1 MNTLWWWLSNGPLG
15 FFTSAIINMPIYKAR
30 FYTRFSNSLSRWRQ
44 CDDNVTHE
52 PVYDD
57 HVEVVPV
64 VILHL
69 SSSLDD
75 VLQLVVVH
83 LLQVVHLPTLQ
94 LGRRIFSFTEFGNN
108 QKFSRRT
115 ISLECTCCSEGG
127 ATKTTYGIRSELFRI
142 LSDCKGIFRIY
153 AFKSSEQQWQE
164 QRQKKCPIKVIPPE
178 DADWERRFSPNSR
191 RSESLQGLCRS
202 MPSRIHRAPQIS
214 CWWGWW
220 RFWVVEMM

>member
-30 FYTRFSNSLSRWRQ
+30 FYTRLSNSLSRWRQ
-44 CDDNVTHE
+44 CNA

-64 VILHL
+64 VVFHL

-94 LGRRIFSFTEFGNN
+94 LGRSMFSFT
-108 QKFSRRT
+108 K
-115 ISLECTCCSEGG
+115 LEIIKNFQG
-127 ATKTTYGIRSELFRI
+127 ELFLLNAPVVVKEGQRRPRTA
-142 LSDCKGIFRIY
+142 SGPS
-153 AFKSSEQQWQE
+153 SSE
-164 QRQKKCPIKVIPPE
+164 
-178 DADWERRFSPNSR
+178 S
-191 RSESLQGLCRS
+191 
-202 MPSRIHRAPQIS
+202 
-214 CWWGWW
+214 
-220 RFWVVEMM
+220 